1 MKKLLLLS
9 LLALSA
15 AAWPEN
21 PFLQRLRQ
29 QLDQWQAARPED
41 KVYLQ
46 TDRPLYRPG
55 ETIWFSVQVRHGAS
69 LQASAQS
76 QIVHVELIDP
86 KGQVQRKFQLIAQ
99 QGVAQGEHDLSAQAP
114 GGLYKLRAYTRW
126 QQNDPDPAIFEQE
139 LTVQRVVLPRL
150 KMTLDFQRKAYGPGA
165 TVAADLSLQPNN
177 QQPLAQQPLRYVV
190 SRDGQPLLDS
200 TAQTNAE
207 GQATLRFA
215 LPPTLTSPDVLL
227 NVLID
232 YQGQTESI
240 SRAVPV
246 VLNRIGLAFFPEG
259 GDLVQ
264 GLPGRVAF
272 RARNAHGQPADI
284 AGVLLDPQGREL
296 TRFASYHDGMGALAF
311 TPKAGQRYRV
321 RLTEPQGVDS
331 LYELPAALPQGY
343 GLQVRD
349 VTRTQATLVLRSSDR
364 RRKVSL
370 IGTVRGQAYFTA
382 EIKIKRDSQ
391 VVQVPLADFPIGVA
405 RFTLFDEQQVERCE
419 RLAFVN
425 RHRQLQIELETD
437 QTQYLPREEVAL
449 TLRTRDAQG
458 RPVPAGLAL
467 SVVDDQLLSFADDK
481 SSNLLSWLLV
491 ESEIKGEV
499 AEPTFYFDPA
509 EAKAP
514 QALDYLLMTA
524 GWRRF
529 TWAQVQQGPYQP
541 LAHRPERAVL
551 HGKVWGYNGQPLPQ
565 ARIRVGDS
573 PVELRSN
580 AQGEFHLHQVDL
592 SQPTPIWV
600 RSPDSAWEEVFWPR
614 RYGDTLRCH
623 LGVIEGKAVDENG
636 QPLLGATIRAVNAQR
651 QICYGAYTDVEGNF
665 SFRIGPKLGPGGR
678 LLISY
683 IGYQTDTISMA
694 QWQSGQ
700 SIQLQP
706 RPGSH
711 LDEVVTIQAAQHPP
725 RNRVVYSSITAESD
739 RPLQAKK
746 KTRGINVKAPLVEAE
761 FVDGEIDHEGDL
773 PRPKPAPNEEVE
785 RMRIA
790 DAARAQ
796 MTPEQRAETEA
807 LRRQVERI
815 RAQEER
821 HLGQLRQRVAPEPA
835 PDINDF
841 VFAEEEPKPINLPE
855 IRAKIGYPAEAA
867 EAGIEG
873 MVMVRMQV
881 GPKGNY
887 AKHKVM
893 REGHPLLKKAVEA
906 YIQKLAFTPYIFQGK
921 PQPFWVQV
929 PFHFALPQ
937 SEPQIHAVRRFPF
950 RQTRIRSTGQ
960 PGPINLGEAWRLFR
974 YPRIAQDA
982 GIQGEVRFRV
992 QVNAQGEYV
1001 QHELLAQAHPILTR
1015 AVEPHLS
1022 ALRYHPDS
1030 LADSLQWVEVPFR
1043 FELTDPSA
1051 FALQGYQPP
1060 KSRKPKR
1067 MPYHRVRQFPVPDY
1081 DAPAPAHQPRD
1092 DFRRTIY
1099 WNGHVQTDT
1108 NGEAT
1113 LRFPTSDALTSL
1125 RLTVEGLSR
1134 RGLPGRA
1141 ETVIFTQKP
1150 LALQARLPVQL
1161 IAQDTLR
1168 LPLTVLNHR
1177 PQAMTAELGYRI
1189 PDALA
1194 ALDTLPTRLDLAAGE
1209 SRTLH
1214 LPLRV
1219 VAARGDA
1226 RLEVRL
1232 SGGGFSDAVA
1242 QTLRIVPR
1250 GYPREQAFSGQ
1261 AMAAPYQTDLRYLVP
1276 GSLRGQLT
1284 VFPNVGGELLSG
1296 LAGMLRQPR
1305 GCFEQ
1310 ITSST
1315 YPNLLV
1321 LNYLEQTGQI
1331 EPDLRQR
1338 ARQLIASGYRQL
1350 TAYECTDGGY
1360 EWWGK
1365 GPGHEGLTAYGLME
1379 FVDMAKV
1386 WDGVDGRMV
1395 RRTADWLLSR
1405 RDGEGG
1411 FLRNPEAA
1419 HQFGLADEATM
1430 SLYIT
1435 WALTEAGYR
1444 NLPREIDYAYQTAR
1458 RSQRPYQLG
1467 LAANTLMNVGRRAE
1481 ARELLALLK
1490 TKQQPQGQWVHT
1502 VAQRSGPGSAGLSLT
1517 VETAALGLM
1526 ALLKDP
1532 QSDFTTMQRT
1542 ADYLRGARSTFGTYG
1557 NTNGTVLALRALVAF
1572 AEFSRK
1578 VKEDGRV
1585 EVWVDGQRVAQ
1596 AAYRAGRKE
1605 PLVLD
1610 SLAQF
1615 LTQEQQRVEVRFA
1628 DTETPLPYTLGLT
1641 WHTSLPESDSA
1652 CPVGLS
1658 LALTQTELGMG
1669 ETARLTARVQNRS
1682 DRGQPSPIARLA
1694 LPAGL
1699 SWQPWQLKKLVEEE
1713 QVAFYEIFDQEL
1725 VLYWRDL
1732 APGAA
1737 KTIRLDVKAEVP
1749 GQYAAAASQAYLYYQ
1764 DELRSWVALP
1774 GVTVRD

>member
-1 MKKLLLLS
+1 MKKLLLLC

-15 AAWPEN
+15 AAWPSN
-21 PFLQRLRQ
+21 PFLQRLSQ
-29 QLDQWQAARPED
+29 QLDRWQSARPED

-55 ETIWFSVQVRHGAS
+55 ETIWFGVQVRDGAT

-76 QIVHVELIDP
+76 QIVRVELIDP
-86 KGQVQRKFQLIAQ
+86 KGQVQKKFQLIAQ
-99 QGVAQGEHDLSAQAP
+99 QGVAQGEYDLSEQAP
-114 GGLYKLRAYTRW
+114 GGLYKLRAYTQW
-126 QQNDPDPAIFEQE
+126 QQNDPNPAIFEQE

-150 KMTLDFQRKAYGPGA
+150 KMQLDFQRKAYGPGA
-165 TVAADLSLQPNN
+165 MVAADLSLQPDN
-177 QQPLAQQPLRYVV
+177 QQPLAHQPLRYVV
-190 SRDGQPLLDS
+190 SRDGRPLLDS

-215 LPPTLTSPDVLL
+215 LPPNLTSPDVLL
-227 NVLID
+227 NVLIE

-246 VLNRIGLAFFPEG
+246 VLNRIGLEFFPEG

-272 RARNAHGQPADI
+272 RARNEHGKPADL

-311 TPKAGQRYRV
+311 TPQPGQRYQV

-331 LYELPAALPQGY
+331 LYQLPATLPQGY
-343 GLQVRD
+343 GLQVRT
-349 VTRTQATLVLRSSDR
+349 VTREQATLVLRSTQR
-364 RRKVSL
+364 ATVSL

-382 EIKIKRDSQ
+382 EVPIERDSQ
-391 VVQVPLADFPIGVA
+391 VVEVPLADFPIGVA
-405 RFTLFDEQQVERCE
+405 RFTLFDAQQVERCE

-425 RHRQLQIELETD
+425 RHRQLQIEIETD
-437 QTQYLPREEVAL
+437 QRQYLPREKVAL

-458 RPVPAGLAL
+458 RPVPADLSL

-491 ESEIKGEV
+491 ESEIVGEV
-499 AEPTFYFDPA
+499 AEPTFYFDP
-509 EAKAP
+509 EEEKAA
-514 QALDYLLMTA
+514 QALDYLLMAA

-529 TWAQVQQGPYQP
+529 TWAQMQQGPYQP
-541 LAHRPERAVL
+541 LAHRPERTVL
-551 HGKVWGYNGQPLPQ
+551 HGKVWGYNGQPLPE

-580 AQGEFHLHQVDL
+580 ARGEFHLHHVDL

-600 RSPDSAWEEVFWPR
+600 RSPDSAWEEVFWPQ
-614 RYGDTLRCH
+614 RYGDTLQCH
-623 LGVIEGKAVDENG
+623 LGHIEGRVVDERG
-636 QPLLGATIRAVNAQR
+636 EPMMGATIRAVNAQR
-651 QICYGAYTDVEGNF
+651 KICYGAYTDLEGKF
-665 SFRIGPKLGPGGR
+665 QFRIGPKLGKDGYF
-678 LLISY
+678 LISHV
-683 IGYQTDTISMA
+683 GYQTDTIPLT
-694 QWQSGQ
+694 QWRQGQ
-700 SIQLQP
+700 TIALKP

-711 LDEVVTIQAAQHPP
+711 LNEVVIVQAAKPRR
-725 RNRVVYSSITAESD
+725 RNRVVSSALTAEPNRSFEV
-739 RPLQAKK
+739 KK
-746 KTRGINVKAPLVEAE
+746 KSRVNVEAPKVGE
-761 FVDGEIDHEGDL
+761 VFVDGEIDSEKDQ
-773 PRPKPAPNEEVE
+773 PRPKPAPSEEVDRLRAVE
-785 RMRIA
+785 
-790 DAARAQ
+790 AAQAQ
-796 MTPEQRAETEA
+796 MSAEKMAEIEA
-807 LRRQVERI
+807 LRSQLEKMEVQANRQK
-815 RAQEER
+815 AA
-821 HLGQLRQRVAPEPA
+821 LEPA

-841 VFAEEEPKPINLPE
+841 IFADEEPRPLNLSE
-855 IRAKIGYPAEAA
+855 IVKRIGYPQMAR
-867 EAGIEG
+867 EAGIDG
-873 MVMVRMQV
+873 TVVLRVLV
-881 GPKGNY
+881 GKDGTY
-887 AKHKVM
+887 RRHKVIDQA
-893 REGHPLLKKAVEA
+893 HPMLTEAVTEH
-906 YIQKLAFTPYIFQGK
+906 IDQVKFTPAIQGGK
-921 PQPFWVQV
+921 PIPFWVNI
-929 PFHFALPQ
+929 PFHIKPLSDEDDLP
-937 SEPQIHAVRRFPF
+937 PPTDWMPAIPTHL

-960 PGPINLGEAWRLFR
+960 PGPINLGEAWSLFQ
-974 YPRIAQDA
+974 YPKIAQEA
-982 GIQGEVRFRV
+982 NIQGEVRFRV
-992 QVNAQGEYV
+992 QVNAQGKYV
-1001 QHELLAQAHPILTR
+1001 QHELMAQAHPILTK

-1022 ALRYHPDS
+1022 ALRYQPAE
-1030 LADSLQWVEVPFR
+1030 ADSLRWVEVPFR
-1043 FELTDPSA
+1043 FELTDPSE
-1051 FALQGYQPP
+1051 FDLPNFTPP
-1060 KSRKPKR
+1060 KARKPQR
-1067 MPYHRVRQFPVPDY
+1067 MPYHRVRQFPVPTY
-1081 DAPAPAHQPRD
+1081 DAPAPANQPRD
-1092 DFRRTIY
+1092 DFRRTLY
-1099 WNGHVQTDT
+1099 WNGHVQTDAQ
-1108 NGEAT
+1108 GEAT
-1113 LRFPTSDALTSL
+1113 LRFPTSDALTSF

-1168 LPLTVLNHR
+1168 LPLTVLNHS
-1177 PQAMTAELGYRI
+1177 PQAMTAELSYRI

-1194 ALDTLPTRLDLAAGE
+1194 ALEELPTRLDLAAGE
-1209 SRTLH
+1209 SRTLY

-1219 VAARGDA
+1219 VAARGDG

-1232 SGGGFSDAVA
+1232 AAGGFSDAVA

-1250 GYPREQAFSGQ
+1250 GYPLEQAFSGQ
-1261 AMAAPYQTDLRYLVP
+1261 QMAAQYQTAFPHLVP
-1276 GSLRGQLT
+1276 GSLRGRLT

-1321 LNYLEQTGQI
+1321 LNYLEQTEQVD
-1331 EPDLRQR
+1331 PALRQR
-1338 ARQLIASGYRQL
+1338 ALDLIAAGYRQL
-1350 TAYECTDGGY
+1350 TAYECQDGGY

-1386 WDGVDGRMV
+1386 WDGVDAQMV
-1395 RRTADWLLSR
+1395 KRTADWLLSR
-1405 RDGEGG
+1405 RDGEGR
-1411 FLRNPEAA
+1411 FLRNPKAA

-1481 ARELLALLK
+1481 ARELLALLQGQ
-1490 TKQQPQGQWVHT
+1490 QQPQGQWVHT
-1502 VAQRSGPGSAGLSLT
+1502 VAQRSAPGSQGQSLT
-1517 VETAALGLM
+1517 VETAALVLM

-1532 QSDFTTMQRT
+1532 HGDLATMQRT
-1542 ADYLRGARSTFGTYG
+1542 AAYLRRARSTFGTYG

-1572 AEFSRK
+1572 AEFSRE
-1578 VKEDGRV
+1578 VKTDGRV
-1585 EVWVDGQRVAQ
+1585 EVWVAGQRVAQ
-1596 AAYRAGRKE
+1596 ADYQAGRKE

-1610 SLAQF
+1610 SLARF
-1615 LTQEQQRVEVRFA
+1615 LSGAQQQVELRFA

-1641 WHTSLPESDSA
+1641 WHTSLPASDSA
-1652 CPVGLS
+1652 CAVGLT
-1658 LALTQTELGMG
+1658 LDMTQTALGMG
-1669 ETARLTARVQNRS
+1669 ETARLTARVQNRT
-1682 DRGQPSPIARLA
+1682 DQGQASPIARLA

-1774 GVTVRD
+1774 KITIRR